1 MKKKDLISFIVIY
14 LLTTFTILFSGCRK
28 VEVIPTPQPT
38 TTDIFS
44 KSEVTVKDGQDIQF
58 KLTSAGKYIL
68 TLMDSTQTQVVTKER
83 FNGVIGNNIKKIYTK
98 SFTQKTLNLYLSD
111 ENNNQISKTKI
122 IIN

>member
-28 VEVIPTPQPT
+28 VEVIPTPQPI

-58 KLTSAGKYIL
+58 KLISPGKYIFV
-68 TLMDSTQTQVVTKER
+68 LMDSTSTQVITKEK
-83 FNGVIGNNIKKIYTK
+83 FNGIVGNNIRKIYTK
-98 SFTQKTLNLYLSD
+98 SLSQKILNLYLLD
-111 ENNNQISKTKI
+111 ENNNQINKTKI
-122 IIN
+122 NIN

>member
-14 LLTTFTILFSGCRK
+14 LLTTFAILFSGCRK

-68 TLMDSTQTQVVTKER
+68 TLMDSTQTQVMTKER
-83 FNGVIGNNIKKIYTK
+83 FNGIVGNNIKKIYTK

>member
-14 LLTTFTILFSGCRK
+14 LLTTFAILFSGCRK

-44 KSEVTVKDGQDIQF
+44 KSEVSVKDGQDIQF

-68 TLMDSTQTQVVTKER
+68 TLMDSTQTQVVTKEK
-83 FNGVIGNNIKKIYTK
+83 FNGIVGDNIKKIYTK
-98 SFTQKTLNLYLSD
+98 SLSQKTLYLYLTD
-111 ENNNQISKTKI
+111 ESNKEIGKTKI
-122 IIN
+122 TIN

>member
-14 LLTTFTILFSGCRK
+14 LLTTFAILFSGCRK

-44 KSEVTVKDGQDIQF
+44 KSEVSVKDGQDIQF

>member
-1 MKKKDLISFIVIY
+1 MKKTIF
-14 LLTTFTILFSGCRK
+14 ILFLSLVACRK
-28 VEVIPTPQPT
+28 VEVVPTPQPT

-44 KSEVTVKDGQDIQF
+44 KLEVAVKDGQDIQF

-68 TLMDSTQTQVVTKER
+68 TLVDSTQTQVITREK
-83 FNGVIGNNIKKIYTK
+83 FNGIVGNNIKKIYTK

-111 ENNNQISKTKI
+111 ENNNQIGKTTI

>member
-1 MKKKDLISFIVIY
+1 MRK
-14 LLTTFTILFSGCRK
+14 LLFILFLSLVACRK

-44 KSEVTVKDGQDIQF
+44 KSEVSVKDGQDIQF

-68 TLMDSTQTQVVTKER
+68 TLMDSTQTQVMTKER
-83 FNGVIGNNIKKIYTK
+83 FNGIVGNNIKKIYTK

>member
-1 MKKKDLISFIVIY
+1 MRK
-14 LLTTFTILFSGCRK
+14 LLFILFLSLVACRK

-68 TLMDSTQTQVVTKER
+68 TLMDSTQTQVMTKER
-83 FNGVIGNNIKKIYTK
+83 FNGIVGNNIKKIYTK